1 MNYLAI
7 DTSGGYLTV
16 AARGKKSCL
25 IYREDVGLRHSVTL
39 MDAVEECLGK
49 AELPLGEVDVFA
61 CAVGPG
67 SFTGIRIGVAAA
79 KAFAYANHAKVL
91 AVTSFESLAYNAG
104 KEGTKLVL
112 IDAGHSYRY
121 ACGFDKD
128 NKIVLSP
135 CYLSDGEVAKLVPSY
150 DAVIV
155 PSPYGFEGEIEA
167 NAGKGFVLATE
178 AKLGEASEDRE
189 TLVPLYVR
197 KSQAEENAEKSGE
210 NGQ

>member
-1 MNYLAI
+1 M
-7 DTSGGYLTV
+7 
-16 AARGKKSCL
+16 
-25 IYREDVGLRHSVTL
+25 
-39 MDAVEECLGK
+39 
-49 AELPLGEVDVFA
+49 
-61 CAVGPG
+61 
-67 SFTGIRIGVAAA
+67 
-79 KAFAYANHAKVL
+79 L

-128 NKIVLSP
+128 NRIVLSP
-135 CYLSDGEVAKLVPSY
+135 CYLSDGEIAKLVPSY

>member
-67 SFTGIRIGVAAA
+67 SFTGIRIGVATA
-79 KAFAYANHAKVL
+79 KAFAYANNAKVL

-128 NKIVLSP
+128 NRIVLSP
-135 CYLSDGEVAKLVPSY
+135 CYLSDGEIAKLVPSY

-155 PSPYGFEGEIEA
+155 PSPC
-167 NAGKGFVLATE
+167 L
-178 AKLGEASEDRE
+178 
-189 TLVPLYVR
+189 LYTSPSPRDSV
-197 KSQAEENAEKSGE
+197 
-210 NGQ
+210 